1 MASTPRH
8 GTPATSPRAI
18 ATIGSV
24 SLATTAAALPSA
36 GLQELLRR
44 LQDEREAL
52 RSSVEELTRQLHSER
67 SARSTVEHELQVKEL
82 ELLHEQQRSRQAK
95 QSLRE
100 KIMALEKELDDERA
114 QHQMAL
120 MGRSVA
126 VEKNTA
132 LTAELEE
139 MEAKFKKEQAK
150 REDLAVELEQ
160 LREDARAIAVERDQ
174 IIQRTESDARRVRE
188 LWDQITREHEVKAAS
203 LRSELEAIERAKA
216 EVDAIVLEQEQRVE
230 ELEAALQDATAAK
243 ASLEERLRSHDHDT
257 EAVRQRLEQER
268 DKERQSGVEQHAL
281 RLRLQE
287 VSARC
292 ELLEEREAI
301 AAREKDMAVA
311 SLAQCQQELE
321 SRTEELLVLKTEFS
335 DLLDRHER
343 QAEDW
348 KQQARAREARV
359 RRRLQTLEQGRHC
372 AEELA
377 KLRKQ
382 ELQQYKKVLHAVNRR
397 LSDVRGAPPST
408 EWVANNNTQ
417 SMDIRRPQ

>member
-8 GTPATSPRAI
+8 ATPSPAVTMATPATSPRALSTSTI
-18 ATIGSV
+18 A
-24 SLATTAAALPSA
+24 SLPLGAAAAAALPSA

-52 RSSVEELTRQLHSER
+52 RSSVEELTRQLHAER
-67 SARSTVEHELQVKEL
+67 TARSSAEHELQVKEL

-126 VEKNTA
+126 VEKNAA
-132 LTAELEE
+132 LAAELEDT
-139 MEAKFKKEQAK
+139 EARFKKEQAK
-150 REDLAVELEQ
+150 REDLTVELEQ
-160 LREDARAIAVERDQ
+160 LREDARAIALERDQ

-203 LRSELEAIERAKA
+203 LRSQLEAVERGKA
-216 EVDAIVLEQEQRVE
+216 EVDAVVLEQEQRID
-230 ELEAALQDATAAK
+230 ELETALQEATAER
-243 ASLEERLRSHDHDT
+243 ASYEERLRAHSHET
-257 EAVRQRLEQER
+257 EAVRRRLEEER
-268 DKERQSGVEQHAL
+268 DKDRQTDAEQHAL
-281 RLRLQE
+281 RLQLQD
-287 VSARC
+287 VQARC
-292 ELLEEREAI
+292 VLLEEREAI
-301 AAREKDMAVA
+301 A
-311 SLAQCQQELE
+311 ELE
-321 SRTEELLVLKTEFS
+321 SRTEELLALKTEFS
-335 DLLDRHER
+335 DLLDRYER

-359 RRRLQTLEQGRHC
+359 RRRLQTLERGQHC

-382 ELQQYKKVLHAVNRR
+382 ELHEYKKVLHAVNRR
-397 LSDVRGAPPST
+397 LSDVRATPPQPPSSN
-408 EWVANNNTQ
+408 EWPAHQNTP
-417 SMDIRRPQ
+417 SMDIRRLH